1 MNEKL
6 FVEDLQVEGKKILVR
21 VDFNVPLDKELN
33 ITSDKRIVAA
43 LATIEYLIKNNAKVI
58 LMSHLGRPKGERNS
72 QFSLKPV
79 FENLKKK
86 ISSPV
91 YFADDCIGK
100 TAQDAVDSLKNGE
113 VLLLE
118 NLRFYKGET
127 NNDSEFAKQLAS
139 LGDIFVNDAFGT
151 AHRAHA
157 STEGITKFFNQNAC
171 GYLLKKEID
180 FLDSAIKHPKR
191 PFAAVIGGAKISG
204 KIDVLRSLLEKVD
217 ILIVGGGMAFT
228 FFKAQGKEIGKS
240 LLEEDKIDL
249 AKTILD
255 QADSMNKSLI
265 LPIDCK
271 IASEF
276 SNNADA
282 QVVSVDAIPKDKM
295 GLDIGPASIELFTEK
310 LTSAKTIVWN
320 GPMGVFEFEKF
331 AVGTNAIADILAKCT
346 DNGAI
351 TIIGGGDSAS
361 AIEKSGLSS
370 RMSHISTGGGA
381 SLEFLEGKIL
391 PGVAALTDK

>member
-1 MNEKL
+1 
-6 FVEDLQVEGKKILVR
+6 
-21 VDFNVPLDKELN
+21 
-33 ITSDKRIVAA
+33 
-43 LATIEYLIKNNAKVI
+43 
-58 LMSHLGRPKGERNS
+58 
-72 QFSLKPV
+72 
-79 FENLKKK
+79 
-86 ISSPV
+86 
-91 YFADDCIGK
+91 
-100 TAQDAVDSLKNGE
+100 
-113 VLLLE
+113 
-118 NLRFYKGET
+118 
-127 NNDSEFAKQLAS
+127 
-139 LGDIFVNDAFGT
+139 
-151 AHRAHA
+151 
-157 STEGITKFFNQNAC
+157 
-171 GYLLKKEID
+171 
-180 FLDSAIKHPKR
+180 
-191 PFAAVIGGAKISG
+191 
-204 KIDVLRSLLEKVD
+204 
-217 ILIVGGGMAFT
+217 
-228 FFKAQGKEIGKS
+228 
-240 LLEEDKIDL
+240 
-249 AKTILD
+249 
-255 QADSMNKSLI
+255 MNKSLI